1 MCGRFSF
8 VVKKEKVK
16 KQLPQVNVDNGL
28 LESYNIAPTQKAH
41 VLAQPL
47 PTTLQMMQWGLIPHW
62 SKDGK
67 GGASLINARVE
78 TIVEKP
84 SFRESIQWRRCVVLA
99 DSFYEWRTEGGRK
112 FPYRIKL
119 PKDELLLMAGIW
131 DEWNNVKTFSI
142 ITTEPNAEMAKV
154 HNRMPVI
161 LRGYGECEKW
171 LGKTDLVDILNM
183 CKKPE
188 KDFLHINRV
197 SEKINSVK
205 NNSAD
210 MHNEV
215 PEELR
220 LF

>member
-1 MCGRFSF
+1 
-8 VVKKEKVK
+8 
-16 KQLPQVNVDNGL
+16 
-28 LESYNIAPTQKAH
+28 
-41 VLAQPL
+41 
-47 PTTLQMMQWGLIPHW
+47 MMQWGLIPHW

-67 GGASLINARVE
+67 GGASLVNARVE

-112 FPYRIKL
+112 FPYRIQL
-119 PKDELLLMAGIW
+119 FNDELLLMAGIW

-142 ITTEPNAEMAKV
+142 ITTEPNAEMSKI

-161 LRGYGECEKW
+161 LRGDSDCEKW
-171 LGKTDLVDILNM
+171 LGKTDLGDILNM

-188 KDFLHINRV
+188 KDFLHIYRV

-205 NNSAD
+205 NNSAY

>member
-112 FPYRIKL
+112 FPYRIQL
-119 PKDELLLMAGIW
+119 PNDELLLMAGIW

-142 ITTEPNAEMAKV
+142 ITTEPNAEMSKI

-161 LRGYGECEKW
+161 LRGYKDCEKW
-171 LGKTDLVDILNM
+171 LGKTDLSDILNM

-188 KDFLHINRV
+188 IDFLRIHRV